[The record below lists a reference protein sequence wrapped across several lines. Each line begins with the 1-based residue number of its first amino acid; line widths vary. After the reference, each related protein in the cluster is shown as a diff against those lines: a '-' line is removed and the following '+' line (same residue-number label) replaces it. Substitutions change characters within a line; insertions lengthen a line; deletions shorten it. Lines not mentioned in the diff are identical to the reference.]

1 LINCINT
8 YNLLYFALEYPN
20 SSKSNFE
27 STMKKIFIFS
37 IVSVLSICFFIIKQI
52 ISQDEVQAPEPGIE
66 ILLYSPTDATVDKYW
81 DVINNYAPKKE
92 AYIAAIRLIEQSIKD
107 KKWTEAVQM
116 LEDFKFDFPGK
127 EKDFDK
133 VIEILNR
140 NEEGLIDKNLGDGIN
155 SSTNESAPIQTA
167 DQNTMYFRA
176 INREGFDNQTSDIF
190 VSKRVDGVW
199 QKAYKLEAS
208 FNKID
213 NQESPQGV
221 STDGNTLYLFGNYE
235 GSLGNGDLFYA
246 ERIQGDIWSDAIHFP
261 EPINSKYFESDAKL
275 TNNGDAL
282 IFSSDRPGGVGVYQP
297 IHSTKYGSKYGNTD
311 IYVSNRTED
320 GWGPAINLGEKINT
334 GMAERKPF
342 LHPDGISLY
351 FSSDGHPG
359 LGRLDVFYAKRTDEL
374 AWDKW
379 EEPINLGKEIN
390 SPSDE
395 SGVIVN
401 TYGELAYFA
410 SADRDLNFGQK
421 DIYTMNM
428 PEALKPS
435 AVTSL
440 TGKVTDA
447 DGFPLEA
454 EIIWE
459 DLETGKKLGKMKSH
473 PTNGTFFIVLRNGRN
488 YGIYAEKEGYFPIS
502 TNIDLTSAANSGEM
516 SENIQM
522 QSLDDLLGDDLEMTG
537 NTGLLYDAFSLQAK
551 RKIKMNNLFFEYNK
565 WDLLPISFPE
575 LDRIV
580 YFLNNYPIQKI
591 EIAGHTD
598 SIGRDAYNEKLSKK
612 RADAV
617 VKYFVSKGIK
627 KEMFVAVGYGKTQ
640 PVESNE
646 TEEGRRKNR
655 RVELVI
661 LESSKRVA
669 QEK

>member
-1 LINCINT
+1 MINCINT
-8 YNLLYFALEYPN
+8 YYLLYFALEYPN
-20 SSKSNFE
+20 SLKSNFE
-27 STMKKIFIFS
+27 SNMKKIFVFS
-37 IVSVLSICFFIIKQI
+37 IISVLSICFFIINKI

-81 DVINNYAPKKE
+81 EVLTNYAPEKE
-92 AYIAAIRLIEQSIKD
+92 AYIAAIRLVEQLIKD

-127 EKDFDK
+127 EADFDK

-140 NEEGLIDKNLGDGIN
+140 SEEGLIDKNLGDGIN

-199 QKAYKLEAS
+199 QKAFKLEAS

-221 STDGNTLYLFGNYE
+221 STDGNTLFLFGNYE

-246 ERIQGDIWSDAIHFP
+246 ERIQGDIWSDAKHFP

-282 IFSSDRPGGVGVYQP
+282 IFTSDRPGGIGNYQP

-311 IYVSNRTED
+311 IYVCQKTED
-320 GWGPAINLGEKINT
+320 GWGPAINLGDKINT

-410 SADRDLNFGQK
+410 SAERDLNFGQK

-502 TNIDLTSAANSGEM
+502 TNVDLTTAANSSEAT
-516 SENIQM
+516 ENIQM

-598 SIGRDAYNEKLSKK
+598 SIGRDAYNERLSKK

-617 VKYFVSKGIK
+617 VNYFVSKGIK
-627 KEMFVAVGYGKTQ
+627 KEMLVAVGYGKTK

-661 LESSKRVA
+661 LESSKRVT